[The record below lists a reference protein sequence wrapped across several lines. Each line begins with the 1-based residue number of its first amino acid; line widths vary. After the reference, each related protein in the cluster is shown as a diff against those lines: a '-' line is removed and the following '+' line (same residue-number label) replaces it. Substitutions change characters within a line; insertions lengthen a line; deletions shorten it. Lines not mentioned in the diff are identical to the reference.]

1 MKHDILPT
9 TSWLMCHITLRQMY
23 GTANMLHHSTAML
36 FWFNHSGHTGLPVNC
51 AGQKGSDVSAREAT
65 KKLVA
70 ATKQMHAL
78 QAVLQDIHGVTA
90 TIPQD
95 TGVDSKLPA
104 SDENAKS
111 AAAEAGPWA
120 ARNTIVRDVL
130 NELTN
135 AAQKARRTRLP
146 GIPHADKGSP
156 ARHC

>member
-1 MKHDILPT
+1 
-9 TSWLMCHITLRQMY
+9 
-23 GTANMLHHSTAML
+23 
-36 FWFNHSGHTGLPVNC
+36 
-51 AGQKGSDVSAREAT
+51 
-65 KKLVA
+65 
-70 ATKQMHAL
+70 MHAL

-90 TIPQD
+90 AVSQD
-95 TGVDSKLPA
+95 AGAETKLQA

-135 AAQKARRTRLP
+135 AAQKSRRTRLQ

-156 ARHC
+156 ARQS